1 MANKNVVTL
10 ILTHWAP
17 ILKEMMEFMSGPSR
31 LMYILMKLFIQSDIN
46 VSVEPQII
54 NKCPHELSL
63 KVLISPFCD
72 NGAIMD

>member
-1 MANKNVVTL
+1 
-10 ILTHWAP
+10 
-17 ILKEMMEFMSGPSR
+17 
-31 LMYILMKLFIQSDIN
+31 MKLFIQSDIN

-72 NGAIMD
+72 NGAIMELDLHVFNHTCHVPKSSMN